1 VTSIALRAHVRS
13 RSDNAGSALL
23 RSGVA
28 LYVGLLIVAPLSALV
43 FTAVRGGPRLMWDAI
58 STPQARDALILT
70 GWTSAVA
77 AVITAFFGTITAWVL
92 VRHRFPGHAL
102 LDALVDLPFAIP
114 TLVTGIVLVFM
125 FGPDRLVGGWLTA
138 HGVEA
143 LFTPI
148 AIVIAL
154 VFVTMPFVVRAVQPV
169 LMEVDEAE
177 VEAAKLLGAPSV
189 MVFRRVF
196 LPTILPV
203 MVQGTLQTLAR
214 AVAEFGSIVVVAGI
228 IPYRT
233 LTAPVHI
240 YGEVESGNPETAAA
254 VSLVLLV
261 FSLVLSFSA
270 RALRTSRA

>member
-1 VTSIALRAHVRS
+1 VTLR
-13 RSDNAGSALL
+13 L
-23 RSGVA
+23 GVVA
-28 LYVGLLIVAPLSALV
+28 YVVILIVAPLSALV
-43 FTAVRGGPRLMWDAI
+43 VTALGGGFGALSAAI
-58 STPQARDALILT
+58 IAPQARDALMLT
-70 GWTSAVA
+70 GWTSLVA
-77 AVITAFFGTITAWVL
+77 AAITAFFGTITAWVL
-92 VRHRFPGHAL
+92 VRYRFPGHGL
-102 LDALVDLPFAIP
+102 LDAMVDLPFAIP

-125 FGPDRLVGGWLTA
+125 FGPDRLLGRWLNA
-138 HGVEA
+138 HGIEV

-177 VEAAKLLGAPSV
+177 VEAARMLGAPSL

-196 LPTILPV
+196 WPAILPV
-203 MVQGTLQTLAR
+203 VVQGTLQTLAR
-214 AVAEFGSIVVVAGI
+214 AVAEFGSIVVVAGN

-261 FSLVLSFSA
+261 VSLVLSFSA
-270 RALRTSRA
+270 RAMRARA

>member
-1 VTSIALRAHVRS
+1 MTSIALRATVRS
-13 RSDNAGSALL
+13 RSDNAGSILL
-23 RSGVA
+23 RAGVA

-43 FTAVRGGPRLMWDAI
+43 FTAVRTGPRAMWDAI
-58 STPQARDALILT
+58 TAPQARDALILT
-70 GWTSAVA
+70 GWTSLIA
-77 AVITAFFGTITAWVL
+77 ALITAFFGTITAWVL
-92 VRHRFPGHAL
+92 VRYRFRGHGL

-125 FGPDRLVGGWLTA
+125 FGPDRLLGGWLA
-138 HGVEA
+138 GHGVEV

-177 VEAAKLLGAPSV
+177 VEAARLLGAPPF

-203 MVQGTLQTLAR
+203 VVQGGLQTLAR
-214 AVAEFGSIVVVAGI
+214 AVAEFGSIVVVAGN

-240 YGEVESGNPETAAA
+240 YGEVESGSPETAAA
-254 VSLVLLV
+254 VSMVLLAL
-261 FSLVLSFSA
+261 SLVLSFSA
-270 RALRTSRA
+270 RALRMTRA